1 MDYYIMGKN
10 VRGKIV
16 QAIAGMSE
24 DRTPAQDIAEFGF
37 EFAQDMEV
45 KMPVFGV
52 ILGGKS

>member
-1 MDYYIMGKN
+1 MIYYIMGRN
-10 VRGKIV
+10 VKGEIV
-16 QAIAGMSE
+16 QASAGMSK

-52 ILGGKS
+52 IIGGKK